1 MARRSLNS
9 HQVRLRELPFAARLH
24 RVDPFRTAD
33 RAELEAA
40 AERIA
45 GPRGWCSF
53 AGWKPADVDHILI
66 RFETQAEAAAMQR
79 WIVASG
85 IETRPPPERFAIPQ
99 LTVADYNRPNQE

>member
-45 GPRGWCSF
+45 GPRGWYAI
-53 AGWKPADVDHILI
+53 AGWKPADVDYRLIL
-66 RFETQAEAAAMQR
+66 FETKAEAEAMQG
-79 WIVASG
+79 WISESG
-85 IETRPPPERFAIPQ
+85 IEARPPPERFAMPQ
-99 LTVADYNRPNQE
+99 LTVADYNRRTT

>member
-24 RVDPFRTAD
+24 RVDPFRPAD

-53 AGWKPADVDHILI
+53 AGWKPGDVDHILI
-66 RFETQAEAAAMQR
+66 RFETQAEADAMQC
-79 WIVASG
+79 WIAEAG
-85 IETRPPPERFAIPQ
+85 IETRPGPARYAMPQ
-99 LTVADYNRPNQE
+99 LTVGSYNRSST